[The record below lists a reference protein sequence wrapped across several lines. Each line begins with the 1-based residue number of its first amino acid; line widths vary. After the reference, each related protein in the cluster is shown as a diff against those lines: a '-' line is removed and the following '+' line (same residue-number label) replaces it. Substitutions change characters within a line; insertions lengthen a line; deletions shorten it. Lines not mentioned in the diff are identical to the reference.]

1 MSLPRG
7 SRPAWDVVQ
16 IARHEAR
23 PYALDFITRLSPGF
37 VELCGDR
44 LTGDDRALV
53 AGVGRWLGQTTF
65 FLGQQKGRTLGER
78 VMRNFGMMHPEG
90 YRKALRVARQA
101 AKFGRPLIS
110 LVDTPGAYPGVEAEE
125 RGIATAIATAILD
138 FFKLRAP
145 IVSVV
150 IGEGGSG
157 GALGLAIADRV
168 LMLENAI
175 MSVASPEACASIL
188 WRDAAFKVEAA
199 EQLGITAPELYE
211 MGLVDDVVPEPPGGA
226 HTDHEAAADALDRC
240 LRVHMDG
247 LTGLA
252 TDELL
257 ERRYE
262 RFRRIGVELDWEASP
277 QRAS

>member
-1 MSLPRG
+1 VSHQR
-7 SRPAWDVVQ
+7 SAQPAWEIVQ

-44 LTGDDRALV
+44 LSGDDRALV
-53 AGVGRWLGQTTF
+53 AGVGRWLGRTAF
-65 FLGQQKGRTLGER
+65 FLGQQKGRTFAER
-78 VMRNFGMMHPEG
+78 VQRNFGMMHPEG
-90 YRKALRVARQA
+90 YRKALRIARQA

-125 RGIATAIATAILD
+125 RGIATAIATTILE
-138 FFKLRAP
+138 FFRLRTP
-145 IVSVV
+145 IVAVV

-168 LMLENAI
+168 LMLENAV

-188 WRDAAFKVEAA
+188 WRDASFKVEAA
-199 EQLGITAPELYE
+199 EQLGMTAPDLYE

-226 HTDHEAAADALDRC
+226 HTDYDAAAEALDRC
-240 LRVHMDG
+240 LRSHMNA
-247 LTGLA
+247 LTRLG

-257 ERRYE
+257 ERRYR
-262 RFRRIGVELDWEASP
+262 RFRQVGAELDWQEAP
-277 QRAS
+277 WRAS